1 MQPLSN
7 NWSSILTVTVLHVSL
22 SLSQSTFGTSPA
34 TLGRCLVRWSARLD
48 SLVVMVARKA
58 FGMHQTC
65 CGYWP
70 QWVQTPSHSGPHIF
84 TAFHSC
90 VSDYD
95 IFCNHPPEKSST
107 LGKFLGFC
115 LVSLALLDRNMA
127 PLAKLQESLTH
138 DHILS
143 AFLGIYMA
151 PTLLCSSICCLS
163 AFLSSQYICLN
174 ISHVHSLSQCSGGA
188 FAMWV
193 DRPGQSIWLPS
204 RVKHCGVENIVQC
217 QFFLGSGHSRTP
229 STLSY
234 TRATKLHAEASK
246 RIQVLPFAKENRFIW
261 QRARRSCLSLKV
273 TARLWSAWPCQIWT
287 CLAHEPCE

>member
-1 MQPLSN
+1 M
-7 NWSSILTVTVLHVSL
+7 TVLHVSL
-22 SLSQSTFGTSPA
+22 SLSQSTFGTTPA

-58 FGMHQTC
+58 FGMHQTYC
-65 CGYWP
+65 VYWP

-84 TAFHSC
+84 TTFHSC

-107 LGKFLGFC
+107 LSKFLGFC

-151 PTLLCSSICCLS
+151 PTCTYTIMFIHLLPFCVSQFSIYL
-163 AFLSSQYICLN
+163 SQY
-174 ISHVHSLSQCSGGA
+174 
-188 FAMWV
+188 F
-193 DRPGQSIWLPS
+193 S
-204 RVKHCGVENIVQC
+204 RS
-217 QFFLGSGHSRTP
+217 F
-229 STLSY
+229 
-234 TRATKLHAEASK
+234 
-246 RIQVLPFAKENRFIW
+246 
-261 QRARRSCLSLKV
+261 
-273 TARLWSAWPCQIWT
+273 
-287 CLAHEPCE
+287 